1 MKKTITFALVLA
13 YALSV
18 ETANADFTVGAP
30 FNLGPVVNS
39 SYVDWGPSISA
50 DGLTLYFSSRRGN
63 GFGAEDI
70 YVTTRE
76 TTSDPWEEPNNLGP
90 TINTSSWEQGPSIS
104 ADGLTLFFSSYN
116 RPDGSG
122 GDDIYVTT
130 RATTDDPWGTPV
142 NLGPIVNSSS
152 EEWTPSISADGLTLF
167 FTSNRAGGE
176 GGRDLWATTR
186 ETIHDE
192 WGPPVNLG
200 PNVNSPYIEITM
212 SISHDGLLLVFGS
225 NRPGGSGGHDLWL
238 TRRETIDGPWGT
250 PVNLG
255 PTVNSSLQY
264 DQTPS
269 ISADGSTLYFYS
281 DRTGGLGGG
290 DIYQASIEPVVDLNA
305 DGIVDAMDMCIMV
318 DHWGENHSLCDI
330 APMPWGDG
338 IVDFRDF
345 AVLANHWLEDTR
357 LVAHWKLD
365 ETQGDIAHDGAGD
378 FDGTLHGDPIWQPA
392 MGAVDGAIQLDGVND
407 YVETPFI
414 LDPSHG
420 PFSIFA
426 WVKAESAGMAII
438 SQTGEYG
445 ASWLAIDEAG
455 RLVTELQGSGRGAV
469 PLPAGSVVTDGQW
482 HRIGFT
488 WDGAYRTLYVDDAEA
503 VRDTSPQSVRSAN
516 GGLHIGADKDLADD
530 RYFSG
535 LIDDVRIY
543 NKALGEG
550 EIE

>member
-1 MKKTITFALVLA
+1 MMKKTITFALVLA
-13 YALSV
+13 SALSV
-18 ETANADFTVGAP
+18 EVANADFTVGTP
-30 FNLGPVVNS
+30 TNLGPIVNS
-39 SYVDWGPSISA
+39 SSADWGPSISA
-50 DGLTLYFSSRRGN
+50 DGLQLFFSSTRPG
-63 GFGAEDI
+63 GYGIEDL
-70 YVTTRE
+70 YVATRE
-76 TTSDPWEEPNNLGP
+76 TPDDDWGTPTNLGP
-90 TINTSSWEQGPSIS
+90 PVNTSSWELGPSIS

-130 RATTDDPWGTPV
+130 RETTSDPWEEPV

-192 WGPPVNLG
+192 WRPPVNLG
-200 PNVNSPYIEITM
+200 PAVNSPYVEITM
-212 SISHDGLLLVFGS
+212 SISHDGLLLFLGS

-255 PTVNSSLQY
+255 PNVNSSFQY

-281 DRTGGLGGG
+281 DRTGELGGG
-290 DIYQASIEPVVDLNA
+290 DIYQASIEPVVDLND
-305 DGIVDAMDMCIMV
+305 DGIVNAMDMCIML
-318 DHWGENHSLCDI
+318 DHWGENYSLCDI
-330 APMPWGDG
+330 GPMPWGNG

-365 ETQGDIAHDGAGD
+365 ETEGDIVHDCTGDYDGIVNGEPVWQPTLGAIDGA
-378 FDGTLHGDPIWQPA
+378 LE
-392 MGAVDGAIQLDGVND
+392 LDGVND
-407 YVETPFI
+407 YIETAFI
-414 LDPSHG
+414 LNPSYG
-420 PFSIFA
+420 PFSVFA
-426 WVKAESAGMAII
+426 WIKTDSAGRAII

-445 ASWLAIDEAG
+445 ASWLAIDDAG
-455 RLVTELQGSGRGAV
+455 RLVTELQGSGRGQI
-469 PLPAGSVVTDGQW
+469 PLPPGTVITDNEW
-482 HRIGFT
+482 HRIGFV
-488 WDGAYRTLYVDDAEA
+488 WDGTHRTLYADDAE
-503 VRDTSPQSVRSAN
+503 VIKDTTEQSMISAEG
-516 GGLHIGADKDLADD
+516 GGLHIGVDKDLTPDSF
-530 RYFSG
+530 FSG
-535 LIDDVRIY
+535 SIDDIQIY
-543 NKALGEG
+543 NQA
-550 EIE
+550 IEP